1 MYAILCKPD
10 ADGKPEK
17 YAVIYV
23 GHADGEVLT
32 SEHSET
38 DEAGTRHEE
47 LFYVAHGRATFV
59 VDGEEV
65 DAPAGTFVYVRDP
78 DVRRGAVAREPGTVV
93 FVAGGAPGEA
103 YEVSP
108 WEREEFGPPAG

>member
-1 MYAILCKPD
+1 
-10 ADGKPEK
+10 
-17 YAVIYV
+17 
-23 GHADGEVLT
+23 
-32 SEHSET
+32 
-38 DEAGTRHEE
+38 
-47 LFYVAHGRATFV
+47 
-59 VDGEEV
+59 
-65 DAPAGTFVYVRDP
+65 VYVRDP